1 MEHFLELYCGW
12 NRVQTWY
19 SIVEQFKDE
28 KRREKAEIMERNNIE
43 REKKEREKEKGIVKR
58 QKCLISSG
66 FLAENKQTLF

>member
-1 MEHFLELYCGW
+1 M
-12 NRVQTWY
+12 
-19 SIVEQFKDE
+19 EQFKDE